1 MKPVV
6 LLSEPETRPDLKWVE
21 EVAALLPEE
30 SRLGWY
36 QNVRPWLRVLP
47 PDDEVAHLAYSMGYL
62 ALLTRTAP
70 ALIAA
75 ERVRLTA
82 TLERLSTE
90 MAASVKTTADYHHRL
105 NNRLGQLP
113 GEIAQG
119 LRPDALA
126 DQIVGSVREQ
136 FLNCGVP
143 EAGRLLKEEGE
154 TLRQLVA
161 RQSQTLAEFRHDLGQ
176 LGDRICG
183 TLEGIGSSADTAK
196 KSIDRWDHEAR
207 QVRWLHLGTTFLTGL
222 LLGALLYW
230 WAFGSLAVP
239 AQTHVPET
247 KQPQPS
253 AVGPAKPNRH
263 AQKQSDSRQ
272 RSDPASPESGRH

>member
-1 MKPVV
+1 MV

-36 QNVRPWLRVLP
+36 QNVRPWLRMLP

-62 ALLTRTAP
+62 ALLTRTTP
-70 ALIAA
+70 ALVAA

-82 TLERLSTE
+82 TLERLSNE
-90 MAASVKTTADYHHRL
+90 MAASVKTTADYHQRL
-105 NNRLGQLP
+105 NDRLSQLP

-119 LRPDALA
+119 IRPDALA
-126 DQIVGSVREQ
+126 DQIVAAVREQ

-143 EAGRLLKEEGE
+143 ETGRLLREQVDS
-154 TLRQLVA
+154 LRQLMTQHGDA
-161 RQSQTLAEFRHDLGQ
+161 LIDFRQQ
-176 LGDRICG
+176 LNESRSRATAALNSVKASGD
-183 TLEGIGSSADTAK
+183 AAK
-196 KSIDRWDHEAR
+196 ESIDLWSKEMR
-207 QVRWLHLGTTFLTGL
+207 QVQWLHLGTTFLTGL
-222 LLGALLYW
+222 LLGAVLYW

-239 AQTHVPET
+239 AQTHGPET

-253 AVGPAKPNRH
+253 AVVPAKPDRH

-272 RSDPASPESGRH
+272 RSDPAPPESGRH